1 MLKNILQ
8 QIYPLAKHNVII
20 ADGLFPK
27 NKYLKNL
34 ILTSNSIIC
43 CDGAINKLIKHN
55 VEPHYIIGD
64 CDNLNPI
71 IQSKFANKIIKITEQ
86 NSNDLTKAINFA
98 KKLKLDNIIILGAT
112 GLREDH
118 TIANI
123 ALLADYIKLI
133 KTVAIISDNGIFT
146 AHFKNC
152 QLNTIIGQQVSFF
165 SLNLNTFITCNDLKW
180 KLDNYKFNSWNSGT
194 LNQATSNFINIKAT
208 DTIIVYRAFEIKK

>member
-123 ALLADYIKLI
+123 ALLADYIKL
-133 KTVAIISDNGIFT
+133 
-146 AHFKNC
+146 
-152 QLNTIIGQQVSFF
+152 
-165 SLNLNTFITCNDLKW
+165 
-180 KLDNYKFNSWNSGT
+180 
-194 LNQATSNFINIKAT
+194 
-208 DTIIVYRAFEIKK
+208 

>member
-8 QIYPLAKHNVII
+8 QTYPLAKHNVII

-27 NKYLKNL
+27 NKYLQDL
-34 ILTSNSIIC
+34 ILTSDTIIC

-55 VEPHYIIGD
+55 IDPHYIIGD

-71 IQSKFANKIIKITEQ
+71 IQSKFADKIIKITEQ
-86 NSNDLTKAINFA
+86 NNNDLTKAINFA

-118 TIANI
+118 TVANI

-133 KTVAIISDNGIFT
+133 KSVAIISDKGIFT
-146 AHFKNC
+146 AHSKEC
-152 QLNTIIGQQVSFF
+152 QLNTIIGQQISLF
-165 SLNLNTFITCNDLKW
+165 SLNPNTLITCNDLKW
-180 KLDNYKFNSWNSGT
+180 KLDNYKFNSWNNGT
-194 LNQATSNFINIKAT
+194 LNQAISNLINIKAT